1 MFRIVISVKYTN
13 CDINILKIAAFFREE
28 VKKLYCP
35 YMGHSGSFVHHAIK
49 RIKRIKSCFYTE
61 ATELQRSI
69 VAAKISRKFVKI

>member
-35 YMGHSGSFVHHAIK
+35 YMDIPDHVFIMTSGVVFIQ
-49 RIKRIKSCFYTE
+49 RLRCFKNF
-61 ATELQRSI
+61 S
-69 VAAKISRKFVKI
+69 